1 MSGITLHIT
10 NDYDFDAIGISS
22 HEKDYRVAWSLN
34 THLGLS
40 LVHLKDLVVSGR
52 LNTSTHPV
60 YRYEDPVKKM
70 VYTLFDNKTE
80 NGYLLSDLQQFDYVL
95 KIEGLQAVDQ
105 EEIIQ
110 KLKQT
115 PLVNAV
121 LHLDV
126 ERLKS
131 KDMLVFE

>member
-10 NDYDFDAIGISS
+10 NDYDFDVIGISS
-22 HEKDYRVAWSLN
+22 HEKDYRVAWTLN
-34 THLGLS
+34 KQLGIKLT
-40 LVHLKDLVVSGR
+40 HLKDLVVSGR

-60 YRYEDPVKKM
+60 FRYEDPVKKM

-95 KIEGLQAVDQ
+95 KIEGLQAVDH
-105 EEIIQ
+105 EETIK
-110 KLKQT
+110 KLKQA
-115 PLVNAV
+115 PLVNAA

-126 ERLKS
+126 ERIRS
-131 KDMLVFE
+131 KDVLVFE

>member
-1 MSGITLHIT
+1 MSGFTLHIT

-22 HEKDYRVAWSLN
+22 HEKDYRLAWALN
-34 THLGLS
+34 KHLDLQ
-40 LVHLKDLVVSGR
+40 LVHLRDLIVSGQTA
-52 LNTSTHPV
+52 TSTHPIF
-60 YRYEDPVKKM
+60 RCEDPVKKI

-95 KIEGLQAVDQ
+95 KIEGSQHDDS
-105 EEIIQ
+105 EEILK

-115 PLVNAV
+115 PFVNAV
-121 LHLDV
+121 LKLDV